1 MASFRVV
8 LVVHGRPVTFLA
20 DADSVEQVRPDLEAA
35 WSDGSSKVYRSP
47 DGERV
52 EVVWR
57 NLAVLDITSITE
69 VQ

>member
-8 LVVHGRPVTFLA
+8 LVVHGRPVTFLHEA
-20 DADSVEQVRPDLEAA
+20 GSVEQVRDELEAA

-47 DGERV
+47 DGVRV

-57 NLAVLDITSITE
+57 NLAVLEITSITE
-69 VQ
+69 A

>member
-8 LVVHGRPVTFLA
+8 LSVHGRPVTFLT
-20 DADSVEQVRPDLEAA
+20 DADSTEQVRADLEAA
-35 WSDGSSKVYRSP
+35 WTDGGRKVYRSP

-57 NLAVLDITSITE
+57 NLAVLDIQSITE
-69 VQ
+69 A